1 MTVFENPILSLFAPK
16 NKYHCRFKANC
27 ATLISMI
34 DNLNWIFAPKTIN
47 CKFSSNV
54 FKLRLFVAN
63 FEHYV
68 HILKISQPV
77 VKKWKLARKN
87 RWPKI
92 WKWVCG
98 PGNTTVKTTTPYAW
112 ACAWK
117 NSCWMAPAAA
127 RAPPVRLLHC
137 RMPFSCWETYPCV
150 GWSRLVVVQQLRK
163 RRARPWQQARLKLD
177 RLAVDTIQLRSTT
190 LRWAPLFL
198 SFCCISQTICLVTTL
213 VQDFSSCHCQDKGQ
227 SRHTFSFSQERKVL
241 TKCDS

>member
-1 MTVFENPILSLFAPK
+1 MFPK
-16 NKYHCRFKANC
+16 C
-27 ATLISMI
+27 
-34 DNLNWIFAPKTIN
+34 DIF
-47 CKFSSNV
+47 S
-54 FKLRLFVAN
+54 
-63 FEHYV
+63 HYRYYQKPS
-68 HILKISQPV
+68 ILKIV
-77 VKKWKLARKN
+77 EEWKLARKN

-150 GWSRLVVVQQLRK
+150 GWSRLVVVQLRK
-163 RRARPWQQARLKLD
+163 RRARPWQQERLNQY

-190 LRWAPLFL
+190 LKWAPLFL
-198 SFCCISQTICLVTTL
+198 TFCYISQTICLVTTL